1 LYEGFE
7 IIPLANLPGRDI
19 TLLHVEFLKGAM
31 EAVGVLRDLT
41 AIIAMKEVP
50 IINVYIVFP
59 HAIIFLDTTGKSP
72 KEVEEIAET
81 LTKEVK
87 FIKDVH
93 IQMPEVK
100 GFATDK
106 TVTPTF
112 FGEKAIVLRKS
123 AFKSIIEGVFKS
135 LKIAPQLVLYV
146 VGKEM
151 GEQYFERH
159 VKIMGDVDKRSL
171 AIIAERLFQAVGFGI
186 PVNVKMDLEGGE
198 IEYII
203 YDCLECG
210 INLESGR
217 RVKSSLIRGIIEG
230 YYSKLLGRE
239 VECKEEECI
248 ALGDKICRMKIRAI

>member
-1 LYEGFE
+1 MYEKID
-7 IIPLANLPGRDI
+7 IIPSVHLPGKDI
-19 TLLHVEFLKGAM
+19 TVLHIESSKEAL
-31 EAVGVLRDLT
+31 EAVGVLRDILNV
-41 AIIAMKEVP
+41 IAMKGIP
-50 IINVYIVFP
+50 IINVYAIFP
-59 HAIIFLDTTGKSP
+59 HAIIFLDITGKNP

-81 LTKEVK
+81 LTKEIK
-87 FIKDVH
+87 FIKNVH

-112 FGEKAIVLRKS
+112 FGEKAIVLRES

-135 LKIAPQLVLYV
+135 LGSASQLVLYV
-146 VGKEM
+146 IGREM

-171 AIIAERLFQAVGFGI
+171 AIIAEQLFQAVGFGI
-186 PVNVKMDLEGGE
+186 PENVKMDLEGGE
-198 IEYII
+198 VEYII

-210 INLESGR
+210 INLEAGR
-217 RVKSSLIRGIIEG
+217 RVKSSLIRGILEG

-248 ALGDKICRMKIRAI
+248 AMGDKICRMKIRAI

>member
-1 LYEGFE
+1 MYEGFE

-41 AIIAMKEVP
+41 AIIAMKGVP
-50 IINVYIVFP
+50 IINVYTVFP

-87 FIKDVH
+87 FIKNVH

-123 AFKSIIEGVFKS
+123 AFKSIIEG
-135 LKIAPQLVLYV
+135 
-146 VGKEM
+146 
-151 GEQYFERH
+151 
-159 VKIMGDVDKRSL
+159 
-171 AIIAERLFQAVGFGI
+171 
-186 PVNVKMDLEGGE
+186 
-198 IEYII
+198 
-203 YDCLECG
+203 
-210 INLESGR
+210 
-217 RVKSSLIRGIIEG
+217 
-230 YYSKLLGRE
+230 
-239 VECKEEECI
+239 
-248 ALGDKICRMKIRAI
+248 